1 MRAAILLVSMA
12 ALAGC
17 GQTGAL
23 YLPDQ
28 SVETPVEIRGPGE
41 PAPAPQAEPEKDG
54 KEEKPAPPPGR

>member
-1 MRAAILLVSMA
+1 MRAAILMVSAA

-23 YLPDQ
+23 SLPDQ
-28 SVETPVEIRGPGE
+28 SVETPVEIRGPGQ
-41 PAPAPQAEPEKDG
+41 PAPAPQAEPEKDK